1 MCAVHNTTVSEQ
13 NVPPHIHAAGLSPCL
28 NFFQMA
34 LYTVVSS
41 ELDVFLRIWAIVDRE
56 TRWTLLKIGGS
67 LTIWA

>member
-28 NFFQMA
+28 NFFKMV

-41 ELDVFLRIWAIVDRE
+41 QRYVILRIPAIIDRE
-56 TRWTLLKIGGS
+56 TCWTLLKI
-67 LTIWA
+67 W